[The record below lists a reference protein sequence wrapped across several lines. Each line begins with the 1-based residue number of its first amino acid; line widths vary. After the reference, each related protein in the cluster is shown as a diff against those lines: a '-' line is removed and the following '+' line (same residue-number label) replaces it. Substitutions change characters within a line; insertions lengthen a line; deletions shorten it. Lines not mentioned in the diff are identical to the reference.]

1 MLFNHSTKSRSHILV
16 IYYSLILLFL
26 LYTLASAH
34 SGRTNEQDCHLD
46 NQIGTEHCHQSNDE
60 TNSKDL
66 RIIDADTIWL
76 NGDKIRFSGID
87 APELKQNCRKD
98 EQSIECG
105 KLAKQ
110 QLELFINNKEIK
122 CLVEGKDFF
131 GRLLGECFLK
141 NYSLSKFLVRN
152 GYAFAYVKYSKK
164 FIDDEIYAK
173 ENKLGL
179 WVMDFEYPWD
189 YRKKN

>member
-1 MLFNHSTKSRSHILV
+1 MFFNQSTKSRSHILV
-16 IYYSLILLFL
+16 TYYSLTFLFL

-34 SGRTNEQDCHLD
+34 SGRTNEQNCHLD

-76 NGDKIRFSGID
+76 NGEKIRFSGID
-87 APELKQNCRKD
+87 APELKQNCMKD
-98 EQSIECG
+98 EQSIDCG

-141 NYSLSKFLVRN
+141 NYSLSKYLVRS